1 MTEAFSGNKKLIGY
15 GVGMAGWSTLI
26 NMVSVM
32 LIYYYIPPV
41 NSGMPTLIPQY
52 TLWGFLT
59 IFSLI
64 LASGRLFD
72 AITDPLIAWFS
83 DRFKSRWGRR
93 IPFLF
98 ISVIPSGIFS
108 ILLFFPPH
116 NFETSNNYIWIF
128 LVQLALFFFMTL
140 YIVPFNALMP
150 ELAKTSDEK
159 MRLSV
164 VLSFCFVIGIFIAS
178 QIPFFASVIGKIF
191 SIADIQTQFRMAI
204 IVIVVVA
211 NILMFIPV
219 FVVNEKR
226 YCDTK
231 PTRINLFKSLKT
243 TMSNKQFIIFII
255 ADSSFF
261 ITLAI
266 ISSGLLYYVKVLLG
280 LPERSSSLFLAIMLI
295 LSLSFYPLV
304 VKIVKRAGKKK
315 LIIIS
320 FIVFAVMF
328 FFVMFMG
335 KIPMD
340 PRILLYSLAI
350 IAAFPVA
357 VLGILPFTIIAEITD
372 KVSEETGYRIE
383 GMFFAVRAFANKVGQ
398 TLGVMTFA
406 ILTLY
411 GKDPG
416 NDFGIRLSAFVGMF
430 ICLFAATTFYNYR
443 ELNID

>member
-1 MTEAFSGNKKLIGY
+1 MSEAFSGNRKLIGY

-32 LIYYYIPPV
+32 LIYYYIPPA

-52 TLWGFLT
+52 SVWGVLT

-72 AITDPLIAWFS
+72 AVTDPLIAWFS
-83 DRFKSRWGRR
+83 DRFRSKWGRR

-108 ILLFFPPH
+108 ILLFFPQH
-116 NFETSNNYIWIF
+116 NFETSENYIWIF
-128 LVQLALFFFMTL
+128 LIQLALFFFMTL

-150 ELAKTSDEK
+150 ELAKNADEK

-164 VLSFCFVIGIFIAS
+164 VLSFCFVMGIFIAS
-178 QIPFFASVIGKIF
+178 QIPLFASILGRIF
-191 SIADIQTQFRMAI
+191 SITNIQSQFRLAI
-204 IVIVVVA
+204 IIIVVIA

-226 YCDTK
+226 YCDPI
-231 PTRINLFKSLKT
+231 PTRINLLESIKT
-243 TMSNKQFIIFII
+243 TMSSKQFIIFII

-266 ISSGLLYYVKVLLG
+266 ISSGLLFYVKVLLG
-280 LPERSSSLFLAIMLI
+280 LPERTGSLFLAIMLI
-295 LSLSFYPLV
+295 LSLASYPLV
-304 VKIVKRAGKKK
+304 VKIVKRSGKKK

-320 FIVFAVMF
+320 FIVFALMF

-335 KIPMD
+335 KIAIN
-340 PRILLYSLAI
+340 PRVYLYSLAI
-350 IAAFPVA
+350 FGAFPVA
-357 VLGILPFTIIAEITD
+357 VLGILPYTIIAEITD
-372 KVSEETGYRIE
+372 NISEKTGYRIE
-383 GMFFAVRAFANKVGQ
+383 GMFFAIRAFANKVGQ

-416 NDFGIRLSAFVGMF
+416 NDFGIRLSAFLGMA
-430 ICLFAATTFYNYR
+430 ICLFAAATFYMYR
-443 ELNID
+443 E